1 MNVQQKLIITFVT
14 VAILVTIAVGL
25 QYIDKENLDKEM
37 IKYFLAT
44 VILLGWFFFVFI
56 TDISMKISRLNNKVE
71 KYHDQTQK
79 ELKAR
84 IKNAQENC
92 GLNP

>member
-1 MNVQQKLIITFVT
+1 MNVQQKLVVTFVT

-37 IKYFLAT
+37 IKYFLSA

-56 TDISMKISRLNNKVE
+56 ADISMRISRLNNKVE

-79 ELKAR
+79 DIKQR
-84 IKNAQENC
+84 IQNAEKNC
-92 GLNP
+92 GITS

>member
-14 VAILVTIAVGL
+14 VAILVTIAVVL

-37 IKYFLAT
+37 IKYFLAS

-56 TDISMKISRLNNKVE
+56 ADISMKISRLNNKVE

-79 ELKAR
+79 ELKIR

>member
-1 MNVQQKLIITFVT
+1 MNVQQKLVVTFVT

-37 IKYFLAT
+37 IKYFLSA

-56 TDISMKISRLNNKVE
+56 ADISMKISRLNNKVE

-79 ELKAR
+79 DFRKR
-84 IKNAQENC
+84 IQRAEENC
-92 GLNP
+92 GITS